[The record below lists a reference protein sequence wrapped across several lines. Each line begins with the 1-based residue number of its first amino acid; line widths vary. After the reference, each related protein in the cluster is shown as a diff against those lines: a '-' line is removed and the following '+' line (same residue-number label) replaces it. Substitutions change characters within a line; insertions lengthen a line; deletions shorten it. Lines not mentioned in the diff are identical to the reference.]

1 MLDSEFHS
9 PEVISALD
17 KVGVTYMIPCV
28 SHGYALGA
36 IPEYPAGTRLRV
48 SDAVITG
55 DCHTSCRY
63 TLIITDRKR
72 LRKKKKRNRAPGK
85 S

>member
-1 MLDSEFHS
+1 M
-9 PEVISALD
+9 SALD
-17 KVGVTYMIPCV
+17 KAGVTYLIPCV
-28 SHGYALGA
+28 SQGYALRA
-36 IPEYPAGTRLRV
+36 ILEYLAGERLRV
-48 SDAVITG
+48 SDAVITK

-85 S
+85 N